1 MIIVALYNLI
11 YYFCISHSAV
21 RNANIAKYGENIRYI
36 DISNKNR

>member
-21 RNANIAKYGENIRYI
+21 RNAKIAKMTNNTYI
-36 DISNKNR
+36 